1 MEHISFI
8 VGININICMLI
19 NEILNNINE
28 GPNDPHIFKAIFFAG
43 GPGSGKSYVARTL
56 LGGSQYGLKMVNSD
70 DVYEYLAKKAQP
82 ELDLKD
88 PEQVYSDRGQAI
100 RNRAK
105 EVTMN
110 KQDLHL
116 DGRLGVIIDGT
127 GKDPGK
133 IKVQSDSLKMLG
145 YDTMMLFVN
154 TNEDVA
160 QERNKKRDRQLP
172 PDEVS
177 RMWSQVQGNIMK
189 FQQIFGAGNFH
200 VIDNSGGLED
210 PERKENFDNVDKS
223 IRKFVNTPPQSRIAK
238 TWLADQQQSR
248 ANSDK

>member
-1 MEHISFI
+1 
-8 VGININICMLI
+8 MLI

-28 GPNDPHIFKAIFFAG
+28 GPNDPHIFKAIFLAG

-56 LGGSQYGLKMVNSD
+56 LGGSQYGLRMINSD

-88 PEQVYSDRGQAI
+88 PDQVYSDRGQAI

-110 KQDLHL
+110 KQDLYL

-238 TWLADQQQSR
+238 TWFADQQQSR